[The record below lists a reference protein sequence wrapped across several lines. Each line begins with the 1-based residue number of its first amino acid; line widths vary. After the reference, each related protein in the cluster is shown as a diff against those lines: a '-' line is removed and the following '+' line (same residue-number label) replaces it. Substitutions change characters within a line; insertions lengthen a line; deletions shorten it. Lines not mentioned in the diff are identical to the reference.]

1 MVKIQGVRSQ
11 SVYDEINPLHLP
23 EVLSLVSRTRR
34 EEELYLA
41 LKALME
47 EVISTVNR
55 KLWLQQRRAH
65 HVAIVEEID
74 AELAAIEAV
83 EGV

>member
-47 EVISTVNR
+47 EVISTV
-55 KLWLQQRRAH
+55 K
-65 HVAIVEEID
+65 
-74 AELAAIEAV
+74 
-83 EGV
+83 